1 MNKSNSQII
10 SLLRFPLTFL
20 VVVIHCR
27 GTLVPIAD
35 WSNLT
40 TADFYHIVKVFFSD
54 GVAQIGVP
62 TFFFIS
68 GYLFFH
74 NISKLD
80 LSVYRQKL
88 TSRVRTLLVPYILW
102 NLICIPLTMLVLF
115 GESLT
120 GTSSPE
126 TAMNYLGD
134 MRWLHIFW
142 DYTSHHDAFSNLMG
156 HDLLINGPVL
166 GTFWYVRDLIL
177 ITLLSPA
184 IYWFF
189 KLTGKLGVIVIV
201 LLLIFH
207 IWPYI
212 TLRVQCLYFV
222 LGAYW
227 SMNKKNIYSENVYLR
242 TANHLFTILLLLI
255 AVRLDCSNSYW
266 GWQLMPLY
274 TLSGMFSAFNLGYIV
289 YCKYPTFK
297 FHPLLT
303 SSSFFVYA
311 IHLEFTLSIGFIIAK
326 TLFMRTQQPLLM
338 TLQYL
343 VTPLIIYAISVL
355 MFWLMQK
362 LMPQVLKVLNGS
374 R

>member
-1 MNKSNSQII
+1 MDKSNSQII

-27 GTLVPIAD
+27 GALIPISD

-40 TADFYHIVKVFFSD
+40 GLDFYHIVKVFFSD

-74 NISKLD
+74 NIRKLD

-102 NLICIPLTMLVLF
+102 NLLCIPLTMLVLT
-115 GESLT
+115 GESLS
-120 GTSSPE
+120 GTSSPQA
-126 TAMNYLGD
+126 AMEYLNQ

-142 DYTSHHDAFSNLMG
+142 DYTSHHDAFSNLLGM
-156 HDLLINGPVL
+156 DLLITGPVL

-177 ITLLSPA
+177 ITLLSPVV
-184 IYWFF
+184 YWFF
-189 KLTGKLGVIVIV
+189 RMTGKVGALIVV
-201 LLLIFH
+201 FLLVFH
-207 IWPYI
+207 IWPYMS
-212 TLRVQCLYFV
+212 LRVQCLYFV
-222 LGAYW
+222 LGGYW
-227 SMNKKNIYSENVYLR
+227 SMNKKNIYSQNVYLR
-242 TANHLFTILLLLI
+242 MANHLLTVVLLLV
-255 AVRLDCSNSYW
+255 AVRLDCSNGYW

-274 TLSGMFSAFNLGYIV
+274 TLSGMFSAFNLGYAV
-289 YCKYPTFK
+289 YTRYPSFT

-311 IHLEFTLSIGFIIAK
+311 IHLEFTLSLGFIIAK
-326 TLFMRTQQPLLM
+326 TLFMHTEQPWLM
-338 TLQYL
+338 TIQYL
-343 VTPLIIYAISVL
+343 VTPVIIYAVSVL

-362 LMPQVLKVLNGS
+362 TMPQVLRILNGS